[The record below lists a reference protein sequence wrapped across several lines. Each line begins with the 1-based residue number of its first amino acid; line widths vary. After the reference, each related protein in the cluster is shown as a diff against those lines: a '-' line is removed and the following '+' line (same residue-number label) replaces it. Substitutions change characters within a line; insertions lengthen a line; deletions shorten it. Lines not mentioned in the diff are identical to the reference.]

1 MPIDTG
7 DTAWMLIASSL
18 VLLMIPS
25 LGLFEAGLLRKKNT
39 VSIFMQIFFGM
50 ALLSVMWF
58 IFGFSLSFGPD
69 TAGLAGNLEWNFLK
83 GIPWDS
89 ALTQYAPSI
98 PGVLFVKFEMMFAV
112 ITPLLLTGAI
122 AERMKFSAFVLFV
135 VAWSILI
142 YYPLV
147 HWIWT
152 PDGWLNKLGV
162 KDFAGGI
169 VIHTSAG
176 MGALAAA
183 LVLGRRKDFGPSIMV
198 PHSIPLA
205 VLGSSLLWLG
215 WFGFNAGSAL
225 ASGGVAGN
233 TVINTQMASAIS
245 ALIWVGLSW
254 MRTGK
259 PSVIAAINGAIAGLA
274 GITPASGYVSVEH
287 AFVIGIAIGLASYLG
302 VLFLK
307 DRLKIDD
314 ALDVSSIHGI
324 PGIIGSMAIGI
335 FASLAIN
342 PNGANG
348 LLYGN
353 PSQLWIQGVG
363 VGVAAALGFGGTYVI
378 MKVIDLL
385 IGVRVDPKVEEVGLD
400 IAEHAERAY
409 SDEDELE
416 KI

>member
-1 MPIDTG
+1 M
-7 DTAWMLIASSL
+7 
-18 VLLMIPS
+18 MIPS

-58 IFGFSLSFGPD
+58 TFGFSLSFGPD
-69 TAGLAGNLEWNFLK
+69 TAGLAGNLQWTFLK
-83 GIPWDS
+83 GIPWD
-89 ALTQYAPSI
+89 APLTQYAPNI

-122 AERMKFSAFVLFV
+122 AERMKFTAFVLFIA
-135 VAWSILI
+135 AWSLLI

-147 HWIWT
+147 HWIWGVG
-152 PDGWLNKLGV
+152 GWLNNLGV

-183 LVLGRRKDFGPSIMV
+183 LVLGRRRNYGPSIMV

-233 TVINTQMASAIS
+233 TVINTHMASAVS

-287 AFVIGIAIGLASYLG
+287 AFVIGIAVGLGSYMG

-307 DRLKIDD
+307 DRFKIDD

-324 PGIIGSMAIGI
+324 PGIIGAIAIGL
-335 FASLAIN
+335 FASTAIN
-342 PNGANG
+342 PMGVNG

-353 PSQLWIQGVG
+353 PNQVLIQAIG
-363 VGVAAALGFGGTYVI
+363 VGVAALLGFGGTFVI
-378 MKVIDLL
+378 LKVIDLL
-385 IGVRVDPKVEEVGLD
+385 IGIRVSPKVEDAGLD
-400 IAEHAERAY
+400 IEEHAERAY
-409 SDEDELE
+409 ADDDELG

>member
-1 MPIDTG
+1 
-7 DTAWMLIASSL
+7 
-18 VLLMIPS
+18 
-25 LGLFEAGLLRKKNT
+25 
-39 VSIFMQIFFGM
+39 
-50 ALLSVMWF
+50 
-58 IFGFSLSFGPD
+58 
-69 TAGLAGNLEWNFLK
+69 
-83 GIPWDS
+83 
-89 ALTQYAPSI
+89 
-98 PGVLFVKFEMMFAV
+98 MFAV

-335 FASLAIN
+335 FASIAIN

>member
-1 MPIDTG
+1 
-7 DTAWMLIASSL
+7 
-18 VLLMIPS
+18 LLMIPS

-58 IFGFSLSFGPD
+58 TFGFSLSFAPG
-69 TAGLAGNLEWNFLK
+69 TSGFIGNLQWAFLK
-83 GIPWDS
+83 GIPWD
-89 ALTQYAPSI
+89 APLTQYAPTI

-112 ITPLLLTGAI
+112 ITPLLITGAI
-122 AERMKFSAFVLFV
+122 AERMKFSAFVLFIA
-135 VAWSILI
+135 AWSLLI

-147 HWIWT
+147 HWIWGV
-152 PDGWLNKLGV
+152 DGWLNKLGV

-176 MGALAAA
+176 IGALAAA

-233 TVINTQMASAIS
+233 TVINTHMASAVS

-254 MRTGK
+254 KRTGK

-274 GITPASGYVSVEH
+274 GITPASGYVSVEN
-287 AFVIGIAIGLASYLG
+287 AFVIGIAVGIASYLG
-302 VLFLK
+302 VLLLK

-314 ALDVSSIHGI
+314 ALDVSSVHGI
-324 PGIIGSMAIGI
+324 SGIIGSLSIGI
-335 FASLAIN
+335 FASIAIN
-342 PNGANG
+342 PHGVNG

-353 PSQLWIQGVG
+353 PQQLLIQAIG
-363 VGVAAALGFGGTYVI
+363 VGVAALLGFGGTYLI
-378 MKVIDLL
+378 MKVINVL
-385 IGVRVDPKVEEVGLD
+385 IGTRVSPKVEEEGLD
-400 IAEHAERAY
+400 ISEHAERAY
-409 SDEDELE
+409 SDEDELG
-416 KI
+416 KL